1 MPFADPLTLCG
12 VNLVYHHPDSSKFYQ
27 GWLLLT
33 CNHKQHVFSERYPFG
48 PLVTMVESGLHFAKV
63 YGLFAFLH
71 LLGNIDCVCAQSVR
85 RVGSEFQRQPLL
97 HRDLNTEYEVGQ
109 IENIYLI
116 NADAD
121 RPIRLL
127 QNGDVINIANRAS
140 SDFNIEARTTNGTVG
155 SVTFGY
161 EFLPKYRTENV
172 PPFAF
177 CGNNKVNYH
186 VCGLLGNGQHTVT
199 ATPFLYKDAQGPAG
213 ETLEITFT
221 IVDRTPRNTM
231 DVPTNAPTDVPT
243 RRPTMAPYKSCELPQ
258 VCVV

>member
-1 MPFADPLTLCG
+1 
-12 VNLVYHHPDSSKFYQ
+12 
-27 GWLLLT
+27 
-33 CNHKQHVFSERYPFG
+33 
-48 PLVTMVESGLHFAKV
+48 MVESGLHFAKL
-63 YGLFAFLH
+63 YRLFAFLH
-71 LLGNIDCVCAQSVR
+71 LLGSIDCVGAQSVR
-85 RVGSEFQRQPLL
+85 VGGSEFQRQPLL
-97 HRDLNTEYEVGQ
+97 NRDLNTENEVGQ

-127 QNGDVINIANRAS
+127 QNGDVINIANRVS

-161 EFLPKYRTENV
+161 QLLPNYRTENV

-177 CGNNKVNYH
+177 CGNNNVNYR
-186 VCGLLGNGQHTVT
+186 VCGLLENGQHTVT